1 MLFVVIIFWFL
12 CTLSSYLKTTL
23 IRYHIHMSDQINI
36 RFHLQLNDFL
46 QPVQRNTTF
55 NHELKKARSVKDLI
69 ESIGVPHTEVDLIFV
84 NSKSVDFKYQVQ
96 DGDHISVYPAA
107 RSQDMSPLKSPLK
120 PSLRHCQPEPLDVPI
135 FILDVHLGRLAA
147 YLRML
152 GFDTLYRNDYDD
164 PDLADISADEHRI
177 LLTCDR
183 KLLMRKQ
190 LSYGY
195 FVRARQPQQQ
205 ILEILARFDLYDK
218 LRPFSRCMFCN
229 GKTKPVNKQE
239 IESRLLPKTKK
250 YFDKFYQC
258 GSCDKIYWQGSHYL
272 KMQEMINKIKVAAG

>member
-1 MLFVVIIFWFL
+1 
-12 CTLSSYLKTTL
+12 
-23 IRYHIHMSDQINI
+23 MSDQINI
-36 RFHLQLNDFL
+36 RFHRELNEFL
-46 QPVQRNTTF
+46 QPVQRKTNF
-55 NHELKKARSVKDLI
+55 DHDLKKARSVKDLI
-69 ESIGVPHTEVDLIFV
+69 ESIGVPHTEVELIFV
-84 NSKSVDFKYQVQ
+84 NGKSVDFNYQPQ
-96 DGDHISVYPAA
+96 DGDHISVYPTVEPLKNL
-107 RSQDMSPLKSPLK
+107 PLKS
-120 PSLRHCQPEPLDVPI
+120 SLRHCQPEPLDEPI

-164 PDLADISADEHRI
+164 PELADISADEHRI

-190 LSYGY
+190 VSYGY

-205 ILEILARFDLYDK
+205 ILEILTRFDLYHK
-218 LRPFSRCMFCN
+218 LKPFSRCMFCN
-229 GKTKPVNKQE
+229 GLTESVNKQQ

-258 GSCDKIYWQGSHYL
+258 KSCDKIYWQGSHYL
-272 KMQEMINKIKVAAG
+272 KMQEMIDKIKVAADNIQQSSDQS